1 MGERRYQHSGDIGL
15 AIFGLG
21 RFIEYR
27 LEEGQKEKD
36 LFPWMQAY
44 LNLSYRARGLEPPDL
59 HELRARKV
67 ELALGDAEDLRAA
80 SPSWL
85 PDAEKLSRLCPPLE
99 NTPST
104 SAPYVLEAQVSE

>member
-1 MGERRYQHSGDIGL
+1 MAKRRYQHSQDIGL

-27 LEEGQKEKD
+27 LEEGQQEKA
-36 LFPWMQAY
+36 LFEWMQAY

-67 ELALGDAEDLRAA
+67 ELSPEQQELLREV
-80 SPSWL
+80 SPTWL
-85 PDAEKLSRLCPPLE
+85 PVAEKFARRISPDE

-104 SAPYVLEAQVSE
+104 SDLDAPVA